1 MLIAVS
7 AETDA
12 GLDAPVAGHFGH
24 SPYFALVEVTPAGG
38 QIGVVQSLANPY
50 YPHHEPGAVPAFIHS
65 QGVQVM
71 LTGGMGARATGL
83 FQQYGVQ
90 PVTGA
95 EGTVRQAVDAFMQ
108 GQITGSAPC
117 HESTHGCGD
126 AHNQVIGQQTAP
138 GTDGGDGRP
147 GYPDEVLVRFVA

>member
-12 GLDAPVAGHFGH
+12 DLDAPVAGHFGH
-24 SPYFALVEVTPAGG
+24 APYFILVEVTAENR
-38 QIGVVQSLANPY
+38 QIGAARSIANPH
-50 YPHHEPGAVPAFIHS
+50 YPNHEPGAVPAFIHS

-71 LTGGMGARATGL
+71 LTGGMGARATGF
-83 FQQYGVQ
+83 FQQYGIQ

-95 EGTVRQAVDAFMQ
+95 KGTVRQAVDAFMQ
-108 GQITGSAPC
+108 GQVTGSMPC

-126 AHNQVIGQQTAP
+126 AHDQGRGEQTAS
-138 GTDGGDGRP
+138 GM
-147 GYPDEVLVRFVA
+147 